1 MTRTAPN
8 LLHSTLS
15 WTFLAR
21 NEFTLSSS
29 FDQLLDF
36 FSSVSAFSSVMTG
49 FNLSNYMLLVLMYYL
64 DSAGDRNYSRSFE
77 FGSVISIQRS
87 ISYRILYSFTSTF
100 GVRTFRFILSQ
111 IVHPSSPQ
119 ILNSNVSSV
128 IWHFSVEVRN

>member
-1 MTRTAPN
+1 MTCTTTHVF
-8 LLHSTLS
+8 HSTS
-15 WTFLAR
+15 PQTFLST
-21 NEFTLSSS
+21 NDLHLSIY
-29 FDQLLDF
+29 FDRLSDF

-128 IWHFSVEVRN
+128 IWHFSIEVRN